1 MLCQGRSDRK
11 DTMMEKGADTGQQ
24 NQTSAEADVECGLHA
39 KEDAEETCCFKCCGS
54 LARRDLKHF
63 DKFVDTTAT
72 HGIRRIFTGKSKCR
86 RLFWLLLVLASSTGC
101 LYNIGTQIVFLAG
114 APTSTT
120 VKFERVQTQ
129 DFPAVTIC
137 NLQLI
142 NYTRLVEL
150 YGQSIAEFLGCAVQ
164 LVIGGS
170 NTTSNITKYIDMCK
184 SNYSL
189 TPQQLKLSVNEIFQ
203 RALHDPQ
210 AFIQYCRYNG
220 DSSAGDCSFSN
231 FTPVVTNSGVCYTFN
246 GNFPLNCNDTVHAKQ
261 LKTTGAGQRFA
272 FTVEVNIDQNN
283 YPPFI
288 TDAGV
293 LLEIH
298 PPLVPPR
305 PLQKGVAVP
314 PGQAAYIGLTSST
327 YTFVNYPHTPPPMDF
342 YSTYNIPTCVLNNFY
357 TRVSRICGCLPP
369 GAPNPCPGS
378 ELTSTPS
385 CTLDQMDCYVEAF
398 FDSETGGMDDDC
410 MNECCT
416 DIYSSTISYS
426 KYPAKK
432 FQSASLSHVTS
443 PEENLVVL
451 QVYFEDLIVERV
463 TEEAAYDIIRLL
475 ADIGGQLGLF
485 LGVSVVSVTE
495 FLTWTLDEMKDRVLC
510 CKDVRRGVT
519 CNTCRRKADKNEELE
534 AVDHSRGPV
543 NGKDYSNCPN
553 QLVVSKCF

>member
-1 MLCQGRSDRK
+1 M
-11 DTMMEKGADTGQQ
+11 TEKYPDSSLQ
-24 NQTSAEADVECGLHA
+24 NHTSAEGDVERGVHA
-39 KEDAEETCCFKCCGS
+39 KEDAEETCCFKCWGS

-86 RLFWLLLVLASSTGC
+86 RLFWLLLVLAASTGC
-101 LYNIGTQIVFLAG
+101 LYNIGTQIKFLAG
-114 APTSTT
+114 SPTSTRI
-120 VKFERVQTQ
+120 KFERVQTH

-142 NYTRLVEL
+142 NYTSLVEL
-150 YGQSIAEFLGCAVQ
+150 YGQNVAEFLGCAAH
-164 LVIGGS
+164 LVLGGS
-170 NTTSNITKYIDMCK
+170 STASNITKYIDLCK

-189 TPQQLKLSVNEIFQ
+189 TPQQLKLSVSEIYQ
-203 RALHDPQ
+203 RTLHDPQ
-210 AFIQYCRYNG
+210 AFIQYCHYNG
-220 DSSAGDCSFSN
+220 DPQAGGCSFSN
-231 FTPVVTNSGVCYTFN
+231 FTPVVTNNGVCYTFN
-246 GNFPLNCNDTVHAKQ
+246 GNFPLNCNDTVRAKR

-298 PPLVPPR
+298 PQQVPPR
-305 PLQKGVAVP
+305 PLQKGIAVP

-327 YTFVNYPHTPPPMDF
+327 YTFVNYSQTPPPMDF

-357 TRVSRICGCLPP
+357 TRVSRDCGCLPP
-369 GAPNPCPGS
+369 GAPSPCPGS
-378 ELTSTPS
+378 ELTGTPS
-385 CTLDQMDCYVEAF
+385 CTLDQIDCYIETF
-398 FDSETGGMDDDC
+398 FDSKRGGMDDDC

-416 DIYSSTISYS
+416 DVYSSSISYS

-432 FQSASLSHVTS
+432 FQNASLSHITS

-463 TEEAAYDIIRLL
+463 MEEAAYDIIRLL

-485 LGVSVVSVTE
+485 LGVSVVSITE
-495 FLTWTLDEMKDRVLC
+495 FLTWILDEMKDRVLC
-510 CKDVRRGVT
+510 CKDVRRVVT
-519 CNTCRRKADKNEELE
+519 CNTCHRKTDKNQELE
-534 AVDHSRGPV
+534 AVDRSSGPL
-543 NGKDYSNCPN
+543 NGKDDANCLS
-553 QLVVSKCF
+553 QVVG